1 MATTFKTLTNNDITS
16 TRTLLHEAIPITG
29 SIVSGTYNGGGN
41 IDLGSEEN
49 IKTYSHG
56 MFESVYD
63 YPYLSSSANHI
74 FDMTMGY
81 STESIAGNS
90 LSSSTNTQNS
100 KKVNLYTE
108 MAQVLAGYDAA
119 GTVLRFDEDGNIIE
133 GGTKIDNCFFLNFSR
148 LLCKDEIKKG
158 SFNLELGVGAAFSQ
172 APDGG
177 STFQERI
184 LITDLSGANGY
195 KVNSPAGEYGILF
208 ATGTAYGGT
217 PDPQP
222 GTTMWSGSAYTD
234 QGVGTPVGLLYYQAG
249 IAVISGSVFNNNE
262 LGGILD
268 AVYCSSSFLG
278 PGFGYSATQGSGF
291 NAITASSI
299 DTIANGIRNRI
310 YNISFNNTT
319 ELNSTIYFCRAN
331 HNDFNYSSNPTY
343 LSESKIRVK
352 NVSTDAP
359 VSFVTT
365 VGLYSADNELL
376 AVAKL
381 SEPLKKNPETELT
394 LRVRL
399 DY

>member
-1 MATTFKTLTNNDITS
+1 MATTFKTLTNNDVTS

-29 SIVSGTYNGGGN
+29 SIVSGTYNGGGA
-41 IDLGSEEN
+41 IAPGSEEN

-56 MFESVYD
+56 MFQSVYD

-74 FDMTMGY
+74 FDITMGY
-81 STESIAGNS
+81 SSKGFS
-90 LSSSTNTQNS
+90 LSASSNTQNS
-100 KKVNLYTE
+100 KKVNLYNE
-108 MAQVLAGYDAA
+108 MAQVLVGYDQTGSVA
-119 GTVLRFDEDGNIIE
+119 LFDEDGDLVA

-148 LLCKDEIKKG
+148 LLSKDEIKKG
-158 SFNLELGVGAAFSQ
+158 SFNLELGVGSAFASNPANQ
-172 APDGG
+172 G
-177 STFQERI
+177 TFQQRI
-184 LITDLSGANGY
+184 LITDLSGNTGY

-208 ATGTAYGGT
+208 ATGSAYGGT
-217 PDPQP
+217 TNPVASV
-222 GTTMWSGSAYTD
+222 MASSSA
-234 QGVGTPVGLLYYQAG
+234 QIQNGLQIPVGLIYYQAG
-249 IAVISGSVFNNNE
+249 IAVISGSVFNSNE
-262 LGGILD
+262 EGGVLD
-268 AVYCSSSFLG
+268 AVICSSSFLG
-278 PGFGYSATQGSGF
+278 PGFHDSATQGSGF
-291 NAITASSI
+291 NAITGSSI

-310 YNISFNNTT
+310 YNLSFNNTT

-359 VSFVTT
+359 VSYITT

>member
-1 MATTFKTLTNNDITS
+1 MATTFKTLTNNDVTA

-29 SIVSGTYNGGGN
+29 SILSGTYNGGGA
-41 IDLGSEEN
+41 IALGSEEN

-74 FDMTMGY
+74 LDITVGY
-81 STESIAGNS
+81 STGSGTPSS
-90 LSSSTNTQNS
+90 LSASTNTQNS
-100 KKVNLYTE
+100 KKVNMYTE
-108 MAQVLAGYDAA
+108 MAQVLAGYNQTA
-119 GTVLRFDEDGNIIE
+119 TILRFDSDGNIMD
-133 GGTKIDNCFFLNFSR
+133 GGTKIEDAFFLNFSR
-148 LLCKDEIKKG
+148 LLCKDEVKKG
-158 SFNLELGVGAAFSQ
+158 SFNLELGVGAAFSE

-184 LITDLSGANGY
+184 LISDSSGSNGY

-208 ATGTAYGGT
+208 ASGTAYGGT
-217 PDPQP
+217 ADPLP
-222 GTTMWSGSAYTD
+222 GTTMWSGSAYVD
-234 QGVGTPVGLLYYQAG
+234 QGVGTPVGLIYYQSG

-262 LGGILD
+262 MGGILD
-268 AVYCSSSFLG
+268 AQFCSASFLG
-278 PGFGYSATQGSGF
+278 DGFGQSATQGSGF
-291 NAITASSI
+291 NAVTGSSI
-299 DTIANGIRNRI
+299 DTIANGIRNRV

-343 LSESKIRVK
+343 VSGSKIRVK
-352 NVSTDAP
+352 SVSTDAP
-359 VSFVTT
+359 VAFITT